1 MANLSKEELA
11 AATDDKILEEFDTA
25 RRSVSY
31 YNAAEGNYFAETN
44 QRNAAYSYMHLVGE
58 EITKRKLNPNK
69 GEFLL

>member
-44 QRNAAYSYMHLVGE
+44 
-58 EITKRKLNPNK
+58 
-69 GEFLL
+69 